1 MTTFSLAE
9 KAAGHLEATCVR
21 VPAVRLDPDRVA
33 AMPRLLRTLYAP
45 KNRMAVPAERL
56 GETYARLAT
65 WDGNLPGPYV
75 DEDLRP
81 VRAPAFAND
90 EAARE
95 RLWSVSQAATGNPAW
110 AW

>member
-1 MTTFSLAE
+1 
-9 KAAGHLEATCVR
+9 
-21 VPAVRLDPDRVA
+21 
-33 AMPRLLRTLYAP
+33 
-45 KNRMAVPAERL
+45 MAVPAERL

-65 WDGNLPGPYV
+65 WDGNVPGSYV

-81 VRAPAFAND
+81 ARAPAFAYD